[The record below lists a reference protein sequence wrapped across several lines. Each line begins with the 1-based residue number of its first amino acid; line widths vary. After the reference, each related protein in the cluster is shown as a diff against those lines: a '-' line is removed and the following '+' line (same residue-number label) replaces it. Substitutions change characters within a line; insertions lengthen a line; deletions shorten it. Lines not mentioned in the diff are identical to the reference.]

1 MKIDLKSKAPTPAA
15 AFLDMMGGS
24 KPEGGIVQLNIDNLR
39 PFSSAKYPTQPFRQ
53 YSRQKLSELADSIS
67 ANGLLSP
74 VIVRP
79 MPNEGTYQILAGHN
93 RTAAAKLAG
102 LTTIPCIVREVDDDI
117 AIMILTDTNLNQREN
132 ILPSEKAFA
141 YKMQMEAIK
150 HQGQR
155 NDLATSRTLC
165 AKSDAGAVIADRNN
179 ESKRNIQYYIRLTYL
194 IKPLLDLVDSED
206 IPFRAGV
213 NISYLTEDQQQVL
226 YDYCAAN
233 ETRIN
238 LRYSEQI
245 KALADSG
252 EFSEQTLDE
261 LFRAKERRPPR
272 SIKVPMKS
280 IRQYFDGMDDQ
291 QITRKVIEI
300 IRHHYD
306 AG

>member
-15 AFLDMMGGS
+15 AFMDMMGG
-24 KPEGGIVQLNIDNLR
+24 KPESGILQLSINNLR
-39 PFSSAKYPTQPFRQ
+39 PFSSAKYPVQPFRQ
-53 YSRQKLSELADSIS
+53 YSQQKLAELADSIS

-74 VIVRP
+74 IIVRP
-79 MPNEGTYQILAGHN
+79 MPAEGTYQILAGHN

-117 AIMILTDTNLNQREN
+117 AIMILTDTNLNQRDN
-132 ILPSEKAFA
+132 LLYSEKAFA
-141 YKMQMEAIK
+141 YKMQVDALK
-150 HQGQR
+150 SQGKR
-155 NDLATSRTLC
+155 TDLLNTSGTMC
-165 AKSDAGAVIADRNN
+165 QKSNARDLVASQNG
-179 ESKRNIQYYIRLTYL
+179 ESSRNIQNYIRLTFL
-194 IKPLLDLVDSED
+194 LKPLLDLVDSEN

-245 KALADSG
+245 KALADRDD
-252 EFSEQTLDE
+252 FSEQTLDE
-261 LFRAKERRPPR
+261 LFQAKERRPPR
-272 SIKVPMKS
+272 SIRLPMKS

-291 QITRKVIEI
+291 EITRKVIEI
-300 IRHHYD
+300 IRHHYA